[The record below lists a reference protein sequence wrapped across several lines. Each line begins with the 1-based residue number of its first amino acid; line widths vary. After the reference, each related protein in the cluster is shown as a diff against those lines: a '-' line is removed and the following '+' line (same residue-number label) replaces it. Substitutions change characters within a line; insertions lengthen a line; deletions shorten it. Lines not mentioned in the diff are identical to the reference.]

1 MGRGRERFLLLGA
14 AGGLA
19 STVLAA
25 SVSAQTPVP
34 PSGPAPPVIVEG
46 GGPMKRAFHH
56 TYNVLQD
63 NFIGYPS
70 EFVEPPLGAYVRGTM
85 GVMKV
90 KADPHKFTL
99 YQTDF
104 LAGSN
109 ALSPVGAGRFNLM
122 VSRLK
127 CWTGPIL
134 IEWSPDQP
142 GLAESRR
149 DAVFSMLQ
157 GGGIAVIPEQVV
169 VGPSPFPGLYGNY
182 AAGTITALFTRDI
195 SAPSSYSLTPATPT
209 GSYGTGGGSQ

>member
-1 MGRGRERFLLLGA
+1 MGKERLLLLGA
-14 AGGLA
+14 AGGLV
-19 STVLAA
+19 SSVLAVSA
-25 SVSAQTPVP
+25 SAQTPVP
-34 PSGPAPPVIVEG
+34 PSGPAPVIVER
-46 GGPMKRAFHH
+46 GGPITRPYRRPYHI
-56 TYNVLQD
+56 LQD

-70 EFVEPPLGAYVRGTM
+70 EFVEPPLGAYVRETM
-85 GVMKV
+85 GVMKG

-99 YQTDF
+99 YQSDF
-104 LAGSN
+104 LAHSN

-149 DAVFSMLQ
+149 DAVFAMLQ
-157 GGGIAVIPEQVV
+157 GTGISVIPEQVV

-182 AAGTITALFTRDI
+182 AAGTITALFSRDI
-195 SAPSSYSLTPATPT
+195 LAPTNYSLTPTT
-209 GSYGTGGGSQ
+209 VSGSYGTGGGSQ

>member
-1 MGRGRERFLLLGA
+1 MARERFLFLGA

-19 STVLAA
+19 SSVLAA

-34 PSGPAPPVIVEG
+34 PSGPAPPVIVQR
-46 GGPMKRAFHH
+46 GGPMTRGFHH
-56 TYNVLQD
+56 AYNALQD
-63 NFIGYPS
+63 NFIGYPG
-70 EFVEPPLGAYVRGTM
+70 EFVEPPLGAYCRETF

-99 YQTDF
+99 YQSDF
-104 LAGSN
+104 LAHSN

-149 DAVFSMLQ
+149 DAVFAMLR

-169 VGPSPFPGLYGNY
+169 VGPSPFPGLYGRY
-182 AAGTITALFTRDI
+182 AADSFNGLLSRDAAASSGYTPLTSATTA
-195 SAPSSYSLTPATPT
+195 T
-209 GSYGTGGGSQ
+209 GYGGGSN